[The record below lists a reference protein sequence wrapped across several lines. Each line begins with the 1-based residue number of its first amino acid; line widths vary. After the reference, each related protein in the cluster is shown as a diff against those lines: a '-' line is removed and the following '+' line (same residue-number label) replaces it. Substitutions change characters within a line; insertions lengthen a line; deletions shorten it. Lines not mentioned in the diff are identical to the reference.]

1 MAQIENRRKI
11 DIAGIVQRRK
21 QAFLKRVR
29 QAAKSGEKLYKADGM
44 GRLEEFVN
52 QVLDTIRACATELID
67 SIPDEA
73 LWNQQWSEALDLVAD
88 FINEQGDWLFKRCL
102 ELWGEEALAV
112 QEHIAD
118 SCARMASAMGERIEI
133 GHRLER
139 RSFWDIAVRDTVN
152 TPPAEM
158 VKLLLISVL
167 ALIFG
172 FLMGRWL

>member
-21 QAFLKRVR
+21 PALLKRVR
-29 QAAKSGEKLYKADGM
+29 QAAKSGEKLYKAVGI

-52 QVLDTIRACATELID
+52 KVLDTIRTCATELID

-102 ELWGEEALAV
+102 EIWGGGSLGSSGAHLR
-112 QEHIAD
+112 QLCQNGFCNGGKNRD
-118 SCARMASAMGERIEI
+118 SA
-133 GHRLER
+133 
-139 RSFWDIAVRDTVN
+139 
-152 TPPAEM
+152 
-158 VKLLLISVL
+158 
-167 ALIFG
+167 
-172 FLMGRWL
+172 

>member
-1 MAQIENRRKI
+1 MLISSMNRVI
-11 DIAGIVQRRK
+11 G
-21 QAFLKRVR
+21 FLN
-29 QAAKSGEKLYKADGM
+29 AAWRYG
-44 GRLEEFVN
+44 
-52 QVLDTIRACATELID
+52 
-67 SIPDEA
+67 
-73 LWNQQWSEALDLVAD
+73 
-88 FINEQGDWLFKRCL
+88 
-102 ELWGEEALAV
+102 GEEALAV
-112 QEHIAD
+112 QEHISD